1 MRALIS
7 VYDKSGLEKLLP
19 KLVQRGYELI
29 STGGSY
35 KYVKELGFNV
45 TSVDEITGA
54 PEILGGRVKTLHP
67 KIHGGILACTDNE
80 VHLRELKEQAIKPID
95 LVVCNLYPFFEK
107 VKEPLSF
114 EEKIEFIDI
123 GGPSMLRGA
132 AKNHRFVTVLSNPK
146 QYDEFIDRLDR
157 GEIDADYRRRL
168 AGAVFALTASYDGA
182 IAHFLCEEDYPQSL
196 SLNYEKQTELRYGEN
211 PHQRAAF
218 YVDPVRG
225 GFLTSLEVLW
235 GKELSYN
242 NYRDMEIAWEL
253 SQEFEE
259 VCAVAVKH
267 NTPCGV
273 ALGTD
278 SLEAYQRAHDCDPVS
293 VFGGIVAL
301 NTKVDRLT
309 ALAMN
314 KTFLEIVM
322 APDFTP
328 EALEELKKKK
338 NLRIVRVHPAPEVKT
353 SFISLGGGLLVQD
366 KDCDFVKELRCVTQ
380 RKPTSEEQEE
390 MLFAMKVVKY
400 VKSNAIVVS
409 ENKAARGIGG
419 GSVNRIDAAK
429 YALDHAPG
437 ARVLASDAFFPFS
450 DVAQLAAQKGIKAII
465 QPGGSM
471 RDQDSIEVCDEN
483 GITML
488 FTGMRHFK
496 H

>member
-19 KLVQRGYELI
+19 ILVQKGYELI
-29 STGGSY
+29 STGGSHHY
-35 KYVKELGFNV
+35 IKELGYDV
-45 TSVDEITGA
+45 IAVEEITGA

-67 KIHGGILACTDNE
+67 KIHGGLLACMDNE
-80 VHLRELKEQAIKPID
+80 SHIKELNDHGIKPIE
-95 LVVCNLYPFFEK
+95 LVVCNLYPFTDK
-107 VKEPLSF
+107 VKEALSF

-132 AKNHRFVTVLSNPK
+132 AKNHRFVSVLSSPG
-146 QYDEFIDRLDR
+146 QYDEFIERLE
-157 GEIDADYRRRL
+157 GGNLNESYRRKL
-168 AGAVFALTASYDGA
+168 AAEVFALTAAYDSA
-182 IAHFLCEEDYPQSL
+182 IAKFLSGEDYPQNLTL
-196 SLNYEKQTELRYGEN
+196 SYEKRGELRYGEN

-218 YVDPVRG
+218 YVNPSQG
-225 GFLTSLEVLW
+225 GFLTDLDVLW

-242 NYRDMEIAWEL
+242 NYRDMEVAWEL
-253 SQEFEE
+253 SQEFTGI
-259 VCAVAVKH
+259 CAVAVKH

-273 ALGTD
+273 ALGE
-278 SLEAYQRAHDCDPVS
+278 SCQEAYQKAFDCDPVS
-293 VFGGIVAL
+293 VFGGVVAI
-301 NTKVDRLT
+301 NSQVDEKT

-322 APDFTP
+322 APSFTP
-328 EALEELKKKK
+328 EALKELMKKK
-338 NLRIVRVHPAPEVKT
+338 NLRIVLVHPAAGVEQN
-353 SFISLGGGLLVQD
+353 FMSLGGGLLVQD
-366 KDCDFVKELRCVTQ
+366 KDRSFIEEPVCVTKRQ
-380 RKPTSEEQEE
+380 PSQEE
-390 MLFAMKVVKY
+390 KEELLFAMRVVKY

-429 YALDHAPG
+429 YALEHAPG
-437 ARVLASDAFFPFS
+437 AKVLASDAFFPFS
-450 DVAQLAAQKGIKAII
+450 DVVALAAQKGIKAII
-465 QPGGSM
+465 QPGGSL
-471 RDQDSIEVCDEN
+471 RDQESIDLCDEM

>member
-7 VYDKSGLEKLLP
+7 VYDKNGLEKLLLSLL
-19 KLVQRGYELI
+19 KKGYELI
-29 STGGSY
+29 STGGTY
-35 KYVKELGFNV
+35 DFIKKLGYDV
-45 TSVDEITGA
+45 TRVEEITGA

-67 KIHGGILACTDNE
+67 KIHGGILACADNE
-80 VHLRELKEQAIKPID
+80 AHIKEIEKENIKPIN
-95 LVVCNLYPFFEK
+95 LVICNLYPFFEK
-107 VKEPLSF
+107 VKEPLTF

-123 GGPSMLRGA
+123 GGPSMLRAA
-132 AKNHRFVTVLSNPK
+132 AKNHRFVTVLSKPE
-146 QYDEFIDRLDR
+146 QYDEFLARLNKD
-157 GEIDADYRRRL
+157 DLDYDYKKKL
-168 AGAVFALTASYDGA
+168 AGEVFALTASYDSA
-182 IAHFLCEEDYPQSL
+182 IAAFISKEDYPEHLVL
-196 SLNYEKQTELRYGEN
+196 SYEKKGELRYGEN

-218 YVDPVRG
+218 YAESSQG
-225 GFLTSLEVLW
+225 GFLSDLEVLW

-253 SQEFEE
+253 SQEFEDI
-259 VCAVAVKH
+259 CAVAVKH

-273 ALGTD
+273 ALGQT
-278 SLEAYQRAHDCDPVS
+278 SAEAYQKAFDCDRVS

-301 NTKVDRLT
+301 NNEVDKKT
-309 ALAMN
+309 AAAMG

-322 APDFTP
+322 APSFTP

-338 NLRIVRVHPAPEVKT
+338 NLRIVLVSPAAEVDKN
-353 SFISLGGGLLVQD
+353 FLSLGGGLLLQD
-366 KDCDFVKELRCVTQ
+366 KDKEFIKELRCVTKRQ
-380 RKPTSEEQEE
+380 PSLEEEEE

-429 YALDHAPG
+429 YALEHAPG
-437 ARVLASDAFFPFS
+437 AKVLASDAFFPFS
-450 DVAQLAAQKGIKAII
+450 DVIELAAEKGIKAII
-465 QPGGSM
+465 QPGGSI
-471 RDQDSIEVCDEN
+471 RDKDSIEVCDKK